1 MKPSLKTI
9 ALLSTALLSACTSTE
24 DKVNDL
30 LQRHM
35 DAFVFVE
42 GGSFMMGNPG
52 GWSVRRDSLPA
63 HKVMLDSF
71 SIQKYEVTQGDMD
84 LFMEVTGY
92 ASSDESYDRTKEQY
106 PNRFMSKLPA
116 VGSWIDA
123 QAFCQWLG
131 KISNR
136 PIDLPTEA
144 QWEYAARSRGQV
156 LRYATDTG
164 EAIEGVNMA
173 AASKGGFTDPTA
185 LPLPPGS
192 FPPNPLGLYDMSGN
206 ASEWVLDNYQP
217 DYYENSPELNPQ
229 GPEKAK
235 TSGLK
240 SGPIDHHKVARGG
253 RFYDFWGNTTVSR
266 LDHPKRLMWLDA
278 GFRCL
283 LHTKNAAIQAQDK
296 KKQPYY

>member
-1 MKPSLKTI
+1 MKPSLKAI
-9 ALLSTALLSACTSTE
+9 ALLSTALLTACTSTE

-63 HKVMLDSF
+63 HKVTLDSF

-92 ASSDESYDRTKEQY
+92 TYIDDFYAKDKSKYQ
-106 PNRFMSKLPA
+106 NRFSAELPA
-116 VGSWIDA
+116 PTAWADA
-123 QAFCQWLG
+123 RAFCQWIG
-131 KISNR
+131 KLSNKT
-136 PIDLPTEA
+136 IDLPTEA
-144 QWEYAARSRGQV
+144 QWEYAARSRGKMY
-156 LRYATDTG
+156 RFATDTG
-164 EAIEGVNMA
+164 KAVAGVNMA
-173 AASKGGFTDPTA
+173 QEAKKGVFDHNA
-185 LPLPPGS
+185 LPKAPGS

-206 ASEWVLDNYQP
+206 AAEWVLDNYQP

-266 LDHPKRLMWLDA
+266 LDKPQELMGLDT
-278 GFRCL
+278 GFRCVMQ
-283 LHTKNAAIQAQDK
+283 N
-296 KKQPYY
+296 